1 MFPEKAMSSKYI
13 KFILTIFILFLLILI
28 TLSFL
33 RSPGTEDVAIWQR
46 WMKNVDNYGLIS
58 GFEANQG
65 DYPPFSSLILLCTA
79 KMSRLIS
86 VNQFIGIKLSLSM
99 FLIITFTVF
108 WLWTKD
114 LLLSGALYL
123 SLILSSV
130 ALGYL
135 DIYFAPGL
143 IVSLWALKEK
153 KLELFVVFYSMACF
167 TKWQPLII
175 LPFAVLSILNIS
187 SIRDWKKI
195 DLTEMVLRI
204 LLPFLIIIIF
214 TIFFFRSS
222 LFESFNMALN
232 HTYLSGNALNF
243 NWIMTY
249 LLLSIYPETYG
260 DFFNGHI
267 RYLDITSLKIVL
279 IPKLLFYLFYITA
292 IFLFFKSEKT
302 FKNMIFFSLLG
313 YLSYFIFNTGVHENH
328 LFLAAILAY
337 VLVWIDKEYLYLLI
351 YIVLMA
357 NFNLFLFYGISGTGI
372 NRHIGFDISL
382 LAAILNVIFFL
393 SIYSLAI
400 FHYKK
405 KA

>member
-1 MFPEKAMSSKYI
+1 M
-13 KFILTIFILFLLILI
+13 
-28 TLSFL
+28 
-33 RSPGTEDVAIWQR
+33 
-46 WMKNVDNYGLIS
+46 
-58 GFEANQG
+58 
-65 DYPPFSSLILLCTA
+65 
-79 KMSRLIS
+79 
-86 VNQFIGIKLSLSM
+86 
-99 FLIITFTVF
+99 VF

-143 IVSLWALKEK
+143 ILSLWALKEK
-153 KLELFVVFYSMACF
+153 KLELFVVFYSIACF

-195 DLTEMVLRI
+195 DLTKMIVKIVLPA
-204 LLPFLIIIIF
+204 LVIISF

-222 LFESFNMALN
+222 LFKSFDMTLN

-249 LLLSIYPETYG
+249 LLLSIYPETHG
-260 DFFNGHI
+260 DFFNGNI

-279 IPKLLFYLFYITA
+279 IPKLLFYIFYITA
-292 IFLFFKSEKT
+292 IFLCFKSEKT
-302 FKNMIFFSLLG
+302 FKNTIFFSLLG

-372 NRHIGFDISL
+372 SRHIGFDISL